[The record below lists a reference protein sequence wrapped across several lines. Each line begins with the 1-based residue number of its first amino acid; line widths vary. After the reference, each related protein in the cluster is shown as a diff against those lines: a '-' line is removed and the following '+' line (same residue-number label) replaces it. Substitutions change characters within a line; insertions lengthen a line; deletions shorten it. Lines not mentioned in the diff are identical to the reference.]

1 MFWKSAPTV
10 NNKRMWPLTRRLV
23 VISLLSGSAISLLSA
38 ALILPVAYFH
48 LTRTSRTS
56 LARIADDLV
65 EEYQEFGLGQKFYDC
80 MEDDAEEHDTEKMFL
95 FLTTAGG
102 AKVYTT
108 KVPRLIEER
117 VLSSIQRGAHRT
129 RMYLQRSSESDEHV
143 ALWLATRALG
153 DGHFVTVARDVTAT
167 ERFFFF
173 LSIALG
179 AAFLLTTLLATILSW
194 IFGSRLTRRLN
205 QIGET
210 ARKIEAGDWS
220 VRTASDT
227 SVKELYAL
235 ATLFNAMCEQNEKTL
250 TELKMITD
258 NLAHDLRTPL
268 TRLRMAAESGDEL
281 GDRVMDETGA
291 MLGLINTMLEIS
303 QTPSAVERL
312 PREDLKMN
320 ALVEESIELFQPLA
334 AENGIEMAKKVPRE
348 EVIFRGH
355 KHKIQQVLGNLIE
368 NAIKYTPRG
377 GHIEVGLEAARDGIK
392 LWVADTGCGIGA
404 ADLAHVFQR
413 FWRADASRHLP
424 GNGLGLS
431 LVEAIAKSYHGQVD
445 VQSEV
450 GKGTTFTIFLRA

>member
-1 MFWKSAPTV
+1 MFWKSAPMA
-10 NNKRMWPLTRRLV
+10 NEKCMWPLTRRLV
-23 VISLLSGSAISLLSA
+23 VMSLLSSSAISLLAA
-38 ALILPVAYFH
+38 ALILPVAYFY
-48 LTRTSRTS
+48 LSRTNQTR
-56 LARIADDLV
+56 LARIANDLV
-65 EEYQEFGLGQKFYDC
+65 EEYHELGFTQKFYDC
-80 MEDDAEEHDTEKMFL
+80 MDEDAEEHDPEKTFI
-95 FLTTAGG
+95 FLTATDGT
-102 AKVYTT
+102 KVHTT

-117 VLSSIQRGAHRT
+117 VLGSIQRGAHRT
-129 RMYLQRSSESDEHV
+129 RMYLQRSNESDDHV

-153 DGHFVTVARDVTAT
+153 DGHFVTVARDATAM

-179 AAFLLTTLLATILSW
+179 AAFLLTTILATILSW

-220 VRTASDT
+220 ERTETET
-227 SVKELYAL
+227 SIRELHAL

-268 TRLRMAAESGDEL
+268 TRLRMAAEADDEL
-281 GDRVMDETGA
+281 ADRVMDETSA

-312 PREDLKMN
+312 PREDLNMI
-320 ALVEESIELFQPLA
+320 ALVDESIELFQPLA
-334 AENGIEMAKKVPRE
+334 AESGIEMSKKVPRSN
-348 EVIFRGH
+348 VIFHGH
-355 KHKIQQVLGNLIE
+355 KAKIQQVLGNLIE
-368 NAIKYTPRG
+368 NAIKYTPKG
-377 GHIEVGLEAARDGIK
+377 GRVEVGLEETADDIR
-392 LWVADTGCGIGA
+392 LWVNDTGCGISA
-404 ADLAHVFQR
+404 ADLPHVFQR
-413 FWRADASRHLP
+413 FWRSDASRHLP

-431 LVEAIAKSYHGQVD
+431 LVQAIAESYHGHVD

-450 GKGTTFTIFLRA
+450 GKGTAFTVLLRA